1 MRINHRITET
11 YEGDWTDEWPSEEIV
26 HKVQEV
32 RTEESKLVTME
43 GKVNE
48 MRMMYTNVDGT
59 TWDLK

>member
-1 MRINHRITET
+1 M
-11 YEGDWTDEWPSEEIV
+11 

-59 TWDLK
+59 TWDLR